1 MMVEVIDVKEAVVI
15 SGGVPDKVIL
25 TVLFSVEHSVKT
37 LALTW
42 NFWWVAEVSNPK
54 MIVLEAKIFRSI

>member
-37 LALTW
+37 LALT
-42 NFWWVAEVSNPK
+42 
-54 MIVLEAKIFRSI
+54 